1 MMRSNI
7 CNKLLGIADY
17 YEVVF
22 TGPRTMKHG
31 EFRSSVL
38 GMIIEMLDVL
48 RIDDD
53 LRMELIRSIT
63 SGWRMEMVSDE
74 AAESEMVLEML
85 NSVRSAAM
93 RDDMSYGLEIGVLMS
108 LPIREMDLKEDHV
121 THVYD
126 VMNRIMEHL
135 SSRTTGEH
143 LVA

>member
-1 MMRSNI
+1 MRSNI

-17 YEVVF
+17 YEAVF
-22 TGPRTMKHG
+22 TGPAAMEHG
-31 EFRSSVL
+31 RFRSNVL

-53 LRMELIRSIT
+53 LRTELIRSIT
-63 SGWRMEMVSDE
+63 AGWKMEMVDDD

-85 NSVRSAAM
+85 ESVRGIAM
-93 RDDMSYGLEIGVLMS
+93 RDDMSRSLEVGVLMS
-108 LPIREMDLKEDHV
+108 LPIREIDLKEDHV
-121 THVYD
+121 YQVYD
-126 VMNRIMEHL
+126 VMNRIMDHL